1 VPCNTNGRKLE
12 MYTKC
17 LPANMEGKNYL
28 EWKVV
33 IKIVVREVFYEGI
46 ITPYNIDLQLAS

>member
-1 VPCNTNGRKLE
+1 